1 MDSLKITC
9 GLILRAAGECQGR
22 KQDVFTKVIDRCIA
36 LDVSSGGSD
45 VCDPKTALFEAA
57 RIPIDEMKE
66 IAFKSVFL
74 EPTKMYF
81 RAVGDMTMEGDVEVH
96 GSNTYLAVI
105 LATLGIKLPRA
116 PFLEDGPNGVAA
128 FADALHDDQLKN
140 HLWNVDNKGKSWD
153 SVIDN
158 GNYPSI
164 SKRVPRNRFYVEG
177 RNAEAIAKNCVH
189 KSNEAAQR
197 EIKPYL
203 EAFVAHFTADQAA
216 DRLCNYFLYHDEL
229 RGYLS
234 TVFEEVAPDNEVF
247 EAEGDARYWL
257 WDVMSGEF
265 RLDRALTLLQYIGV
279 FK

>member
-1 MDSLKITC
+1 M
-9 GLILRAAGECQGR
+9 
-22 KQDVFTKVIDRCIA
+22 
-36 LDVSSGGSD
+36 
-45 VCDPKTALFEAA
+45 
-57 RIPIDEMKE
+57 
-66 IAFKSVFL
+66 
-74 EPTKMYF
+74 
-81 RAVGDMTMEGDVEVH
+81 EVH

-105 LATLGIKLPRA
+105 LATLGVKLPRA

-140 HLWNVDNKGKSWD
+140 HLWNVDNKGKSWEL
-153 SVIDN
+153 VIDGSYPSVSKWVWGVVIGN
-158 GNYPSI
+158 GNYPSV
-164 SKRVPRNRFYVEG
+164 SKSVPRNRFYVEG

-189 KSNEAAQR
+189 KSNKAAQR

-234 TVFEEVAPDNEVF
+234 TVFVEVAPDNEVF